1 MNYLKSCF
9 LIITIIIS
17 LSLNGFG
24 SEILTGDWIGSGKG
38 ELSFLTL
45 MRTSNGEIT
54 GNICER
60 EDHDCMEIK
69 GVSFK
74 EGQLSFHYS
83 FNEGK
88 KKFVIQVALNLSDN
102 ENNLAGYA
110 TLGDMKFNLS
120 FLRR

>member
-17 LSLNGFG
+17 FSFNGFA
-24 SEILTGDWIGSGKG
+24 SEILTGDWSGSKKS

-45 MRTSNGEIT
+45 KVKNSEIT
-54 GNICER
+54 GKICER

-74 EGQLSFHYS
+74 EGLLSFHYS

-88 KKFVIQVALNLSDN
+88 KKFVIQVSLNLSND
-102 ENNLAGYA
+102 ENNLKGYA